1 MGSTEKSRCTSIIK
15 DVNKPNLIAQH
26 LFITKKRKTMNI
38 NHYLKPSDV
47 DGTGNLGSFQMAPY
61 QTHKDIVERGLQ
73 VIDLALF
80 VVIDSRARER
90 NSKDKPMNFR
100 L

>member
-1 MGSTEKSRCTSIIK
+1 MGSTSTEKSGCTSIIE

-26 LFITKKRKTMNI
+26 LFITKKRKTMDI

-47 DGTGNLGSFQMAPY
+47 DGTWNLGSFQMAPRI
-61 QTHKDIVERGLQ
+61 T
-73 VIDLALF
+73 LALF

-90 NSKDKPMNFR
+90 NS
-100 L
+100 

>member
-1 MGSTEKSRCTSIIK
+1 MGSTEKSGSTSITE
-15 DVNKPNLIAQH
+15 DFNKPNLIAQH
-26 LFITKKRKTMNI
+26 LFITKKRKTMDI

-47 DGTGNLGSFQMAPY
+47 DGTWNLGSFQMAPY

-73 VIDLALF
+73 VITLALYL
-80 VVIDSRARER
+80 VIDSRARER
-90 NSKDKPMNFR
+90 NSKEKPMNFR